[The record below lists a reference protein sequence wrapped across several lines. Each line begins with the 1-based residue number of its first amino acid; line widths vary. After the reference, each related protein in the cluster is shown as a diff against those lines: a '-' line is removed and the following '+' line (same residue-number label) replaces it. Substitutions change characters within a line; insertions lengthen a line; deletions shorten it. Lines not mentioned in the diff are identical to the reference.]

1 MRGWL
6 LEERE
11 KKGLS
16 QAEMAKRIGIS
27 ESYYSLIE
35 AGHRQRRMDITLVSK
50 LSSILELPLGRVIDL
65 EMQKGGG

>member
-35 AGHRQRRMDITLVSK
+35 AGRRQRRMDITLVSK